1 MQTLYGLDNNLG
13 FHPAKKCEQYL
24 FSVLIQLLF
33 SSNITLNEG
42 TCICMDSLNKEE
54 FYYLNSH

>member
-1 MQTLYGLDNNLG
+1 MLTLYGLDNHLE

-54 FYYLNSH
+54 FY